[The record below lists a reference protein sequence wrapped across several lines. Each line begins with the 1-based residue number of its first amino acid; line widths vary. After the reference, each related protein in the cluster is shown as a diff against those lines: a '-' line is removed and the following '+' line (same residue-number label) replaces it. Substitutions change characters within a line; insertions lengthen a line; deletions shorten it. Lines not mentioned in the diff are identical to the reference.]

1 MQSEA
6 SLNSRDPYTTGSQ
19 KMEAIGRLAG
29 GIAHDFSNLL
39 TVILGASEHL
49 LDGLP
54 PDDPLWHEAES
65 IRTSALRAVSM
76 TRQLL
81 AFSRQQVF
89 EPTVLRVNDVIA
101 GAEPLLRRLIGEDV
115 ELTTS
120 CSPDVGFVLADGS
133 QLEQVLLNLTVN
145 ARDAMPSGG
154 RLTIETRTVQVHADA
169 AQLELAAGRY
179 VVLRVTDTGVGMSAE
194 TQAHAFEPFFTT
206 KERGKGTGLGLATV
220 YGIVRESGGAVQI
233 ESHPG
238 AGTVMCVFL
247 PSVEEPL
254 RTPVMAVVPD
264 APPRGGGETILVV
277 EDEDGVRDLVSEMLA
292 AVGYKVMSASRPAAA
307 VQVCEGFAGGIDLL
321 LTDVVMPEM
330 NGLELARRIRTVKPA
345 TRVLFM
351 SGYPE
356 HTALPGGSLEQGM
369 RLVAKPFDRQTL
381 LRSVRAAL
389 DASAAGLPKP
399 LIRG

>member
-1 MQSEA
+1 
-6 SLNSRDPYTTGSQ
+6 
-19 KMEAIGRLAG
+19 
-29 GIAHDFSNLL
+29 
-39 TVILGASEHL
+39 
-49 LDGLP
+49 
-54 PDDPLWHEAES
+54 
-65 IRTSALRAVSM
+65 
-76 TRQLL
+76 
-81 AFSRQQVF
+81 
-89 EPTVLRVNDVIA
+89 
-101 GAEPLLRRLIGEDV
+101 
-115 ELTTS
+115 
-120 CSPDVGFVLADGS
+120 
-133 QLEQVLLNLTVN
+133 
-145 ARDAMPSGG
+145 
-154 RLTIETRTVQVHADA
+154 
-169 AQLELAAGRY
+169 
-179 VVLRVTDTGVGMSAE
+179 
-194 TQAHAFEPFFTT
+194 
-206 KERGKGTGLGLATV
+206 
-220 YGIVRESGGAVQI
+220 
-233 ESHPG
+233 
-238 AGTVMCVFL
+238 MCVFL